1 MHKFKRILIFIS
13 SALNHLNRTKK
24 LNPRKAFIPKVY
36 ITTARIKYIFC
47 KVNELFSTE
56 DIRDFDQR
64 VYKCPGRSDTFR
76 YFIEI
81 LSLLVERLK

>member
-1 MHKFKRILIFIS
+1 MMHQREIY
-13 SALNHLNRTKK
+13 
-24 LNPRKAFIPKVY
+24 VD

-47 KVNELFSTE
+47 KVNELLSTE

-64 VYKCPGRSDTFR
+64 VYKCLGRSDTFR

>member
-1 MHKFKRILIFIS
+1 MILIVIETKRRLMMHQRDIYVDIT
-13 SALNHLNRTKK
+13 ATRT
-24 LNPRKAFIPKVY
+24 
-36 ITTARIKYIFC
+36 KYIFC

-64 VYKCPGRSDTFR
+64 VYKFPGRSDTFR

>member
-1 MHKFKRILIFIS
+1 MILIVIETKRRLMMHKREIY
-13 SALNHLNRTKK
+13 
-24 LNPRKAFIPKVY
+24 VD

-47 KVNELFSTE
+47 KVNELLSTE
-56 DIRDFDQR
+56 DIQDFDQR

-76 YFIEI
+76 YVIEI

>member
-1 MHKFKRILIFIS
+1 MILIVIE
-13 SALNHLNRTKK
+13 TKRR
-24 LNPRKAFIPKVY
+24 LVMHQREIYVD